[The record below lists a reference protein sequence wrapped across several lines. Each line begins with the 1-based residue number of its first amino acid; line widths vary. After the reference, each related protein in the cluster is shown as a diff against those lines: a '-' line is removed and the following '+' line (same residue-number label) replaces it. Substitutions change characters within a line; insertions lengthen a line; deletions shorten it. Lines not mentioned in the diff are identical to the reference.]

1 MEGCMAADEQMK
13 AQILSLIPQQPPFRF
28 IDAIVDIDDRHIL
41 ATYRFRKDEFFYQGH
56 FPGRPI
62 TPGVILVETMAQ
74 AGVVAL
80 GISLLLHKGI
90 QASEIQQ
97 TTTLFTY
104 AELIDFTGSVNPG
117 EKVVIQGEK
126 IYFRKGSIKTK
137 ASISRENGETVC
149 SGVLAGTGVKL
160 DE

>member
-1 MEGCMAADEQMK
+1 MAADEHIK
-13 AQILSLIPQQPPFRF
+13 AQVLSLIPQQPPFRF
-28 IDAIVDIDDRHIL
+28 IDKIVDIDDRHIT
-41 ATYRFRKDEFFYQGH
+41 ATYRFREDEFFYQGH
-56 FPGRPI
+56 FPGRPV

-80 GISLLLHKGI
+80 GISLLLYKGV
-90 QASEIQQ
+90 QATEIQQ

-104 AELIDFTGSVNPG
+104 AELLEFTGTVSPG
-117 EKVVIQGEK
+117 EKVMIKGEK

-137 ASISRENGETVC
+137 AGIFRENGETVC
-149 SGVLAGTGVKL
+149 FGVLAGTGVKL